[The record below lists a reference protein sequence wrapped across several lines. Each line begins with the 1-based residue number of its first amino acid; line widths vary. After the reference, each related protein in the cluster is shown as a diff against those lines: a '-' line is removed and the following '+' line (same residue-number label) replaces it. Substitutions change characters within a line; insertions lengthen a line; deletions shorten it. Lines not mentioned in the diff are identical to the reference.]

1 MNSFGDDDSV
11 SSANTSNDDDNVDDD
26 NSFSDSDVDEDN
38 FFNDDDGDIVDIEI
52 TENCEYN
59 GQHDLLSVYLLPSRW
74 NLAPREQV
82 LKNAKSTITYTLNV
96 FSVNDKGPI
105 TSSEKDDV
113 ERITSLGLEVVGRAY
128 DIYNQRVGEV
138 VELFPID
145 SPHSKE
151 SGVYFLQRPNDDS
164 KVG

>member
-1 MNSFGDDDSV
+1 MIDEDRFGYYEEVDGEEDDGEQ
-11 SSANTSNDDDNVDDD
+11 VDDEQ
-26 NSFSDSDVDEDN
+26 VDEELCYQTPSRW
-38 FFNDDDGDIVDIEI
+38 I
-52 TENCEYN
+52 
-59 GQHDLLSVYLLPSRW
+59 LPSRD
-74 NLAPREQV
+74 NV
-82 LKNAKSTITYTLNV
+82 LKHAKSIIAYTRNV
-96 FSVNDKGPI
+96 LSERGKGPI

-113 ERITSLGLEVVGRAY
+113 ERITSMGLEVVERAY
-128 DIYNQRVGEV
+128 DIYIQSVGEV

>member
-1 MNSFGDDDSV
+1 MNESSVVGSCTTYDTLAKDFKFKITYSRLRGAMIIEDRFGYEEEDEKDDDEQ
-11 SSANTSNDDDNVDDD
+11 VDDEKD
-26 NSFSDSDVDEDN
+26 DEELCYQ
-38 FFNDDDGDIVDIEI
+38 IPSRWE
-52 TENCEYN
+52 
-59 GQHDLLSVYLLPSRW
+59 LPSRD
-74 NLAPREQV
+74 NV
-82 LKNAKSTITYTLNV
+82 LKYAKSIIAYTRNV
-96 FSVNDKGPI
+96 LSERGKGPI